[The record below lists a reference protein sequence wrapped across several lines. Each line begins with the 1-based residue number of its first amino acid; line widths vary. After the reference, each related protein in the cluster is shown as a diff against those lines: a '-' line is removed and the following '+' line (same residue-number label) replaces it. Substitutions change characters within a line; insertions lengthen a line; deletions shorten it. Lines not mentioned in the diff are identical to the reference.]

1 MRNWGVVTEAEEI
14 IENIRKVRKRHRICL
29 ETGHKMPVAVR

>member
-14 IENIRKVRKRHRICL
+14 IENVRKLRKRHRICW
-29 ETGHKMPVAVR
+29 ETGQKIPAAVR